1 MSPTTEKAQAE
12 LAIIQLLPNILTI
25 TAICAGMTAIRFGV
39 HGDYV
44 VAVQLILAAAI
55 LDGVD
60 GRLARALK
68 CDGRMGAELDSL
80 ADFLN
85 FGVVPPLVLY
95 YWALQDMRSAAW
107 LSVLVYAVCCVT
119 RLARFNVDSKAES
132 EGEPQDK
139 AYFKGVP
146 APAGALLVLLP
157 MFVSFAFSN
166 APLLPDVM
174 ICAWIVVTGLLM
186 ISHLPI
192 WSFKTTRIAPDKVKF
207 VLVGVAFFIAAVLT
221 FAWITMVALSIAYIF
236 IVVWAAVSPA
246 PSPRKSEDL

>member
-1 MSPTTEKAQAE
+1 MSPTTDKAPGE

-25 TAICAGMTAIRFGV
+25 TAICAGMTAIRFAV

-107 LSVLVYAVCCVT
+107 LSVLVYAVCCVM
-119 RLARFNVDSKAES
+119 RLARFNVDSKMEIA
-132 EGEPQDK
+132 GEPQDK

-157 MFVSFAFSN
+157 MVVSFAFSN
-166 APLLPDVM
+166 APLLPDAV
-174 ICAWIVVTGLLM
+174 ICAWMIVTGLLM
-186 ISHLPI
+186 ISNLPI
-192 WSFKTTRIAPDKVKF
+192 WSFKTTRISRDKVKF
-207 VLVGVAFFIAAVLT
+207 VLVGFAFFIAAVLT
-221 FAWITMVALSIAYIF
+221 FAWITMVVLSTAYIF
-236 IVVWAAVSPA
+236 VVIWAAFSPGPA
-246 PSPRKSEDL
+246 VKNTEDT